1 MNYVFLKPFALRF
14 SLNWAE
20 LHSQDEPLRRGG
32 GHISFVLKTRKP
44 LLLHSSEKW
53 STQQNTTHTH
63 ELLVQIL
70 LSDELVK
77 WSKRNRKLLACYMD
91 KLSIERKGSVILVK
105 CLGNTWSTVRRY
117 FYCRNVK
124 CLWYMVNI
132 CNYGWIDK

>member
-1 MNYVFLKPFALRF
+1 MNNKHLPTKLSTKLFLHPLYMSYYTVLANHLFLKIFFRSTRGFACVNYVFLKPFALRF
-14 SLNWAE
+14 ILNWAE

-44 LLLHSSEKW
+44 LLLHSSKKW

-77 WSKRNRKLLACYMD
+77 
-91 KLSIERKGSVILVK
+91 
-105 CLGNTWSTVRRY
+105 
-117 FYCRNVK
+117 
-124 CLWYMVNI
+124 
-132 CNYGWIDK
+132 